1 MKTIE
6 FKPEGKSAII
16 IPDLSPE
23 DESVRNEV
31 LIEILPL
38 VFHKLKNKL
47 TPVLGYTQIL
57 KSRGADEYTRERLE
71 RIERN
76 TTELTD
82 ALNFLKDYCKPRGGI
97 LKPVA
102 LDRVMEE
109 LAPEWQAIANAAAA
123 RVILDLEPGLPEL
136 ALDAG
141 RVRVLLLGLADNA
154 LQALKAKPGDGGEL
168 RLSVRRVAASIKLTI
183 LDNGR
188 GMDEE
193 ERSGIWAPF
202 FSRFPGRAGLGLAIC
217 ERIIASQGAA
227 CAVFSAAGEFSRF
240 EIDFPLPA
248 AAEPRM
254 KAANEAN
261 KRTRS

>member
-6 FKPEGKSAII
+6 FKPEGKPTI
-16 IPDLSPE
+16 IPPALSPQ

-57 KSRGADEYTRERLE
+57 KTRGADEYSRERLE

-76 TTELTD
+76 TSELTD
-82 ALNFLKDYCKPRGGI
+82 ALNFLKDYCKPRGCI
-97 LKPVA
+97 LRPVA

-109 LAPEWQAIANAAAA
+109 MAPEWQAIANAAAA
-123 RVILDLEPGLPEL
+123 RVFLELEPGLPEL

-141 RVRVLLLGLADNA
+141 RMRVLLLNLADNA
-154 LQALKAKPGDGGEL
+154 RLALKAKPGGGSEL
-168 RLSVRRVAASIKLTI
+168 RLSVRRIGASVKLSV

-193 ERSGIWAPF
+193 ERSGIWTPF
-202 FSRFPGRAGLGLAIC
+202 FSRFPGQAGLGLTIC
-217 ERIIASQGAA
+217 ERIIASHGAA

-240 EIDFPLPA
+240 EIDFSRA
-248 AAEPRM
+248 QATS
-254 KAANEAN
+254 EAT
-261 KRTRS
+261 KRTQS